1 MCGVALK
8 YHGRYLSGVYHC
20 CSKTLEQG
28 AIMQDEKRRILVG
41 RVAGLYGVKGWLKI
55 VSYTR
60 PPENIFIYSPW
71 LIKQDDIWLETEVQ
85 EGKVHGKGLIVA
97 LEGIAER
104 DVARGLIGTDIGIYR
119 SQLQALPP
127 GEYYWDDL
135 RGLQVIN
142 RQGRVLGKLKEIL
155 ETGANDVL
163 VVEGEGRHL
172 IPLIWD
178 MYVMGVDQTKGII
191 EVDWEPEK

>member
-1 MCGVALK
+1 
-8 YHGRYLSGVYHC
+8 
-20 CSKTLEQG
+20 
-28 AIMQDEKRRILVG
+28 MQDEKRRILVG
-41 RVAGLYGVKGWLKI
+41 RVAGIYGVKGWLKI

-60 PPENIFIYSPW
+60 PPENIFIYRPW
-71 LIKQDDIWLETEVQ
+71 LIKRDDVRQETGLL
-85 EGKVHGKGLIVA
+85 EGKVHGKGLIAA
-97 LEGIAER
+97 LEGITDR
-104 DVARGLIGTDIGIYR
+104 DVARGLVGADIEIHH
-119 SQLQALPP
+119 SQLRELPP
-127 GEYYWDDL
+127 GEYYWDELLDM
-135 RGLQVIN
+135 QVIN
-142 RQGRVLGKLKEIL
+142 RQGKVLGRLKEIL

>member
-1 MCGVALK
+1 
-8 YHGRYLSGVYHC
+8 
-20 CSKTLEQG
+20 
-28 AIMQDEKRRILVG
+28 MQDVKKRILVG
-41 RVAGLYGVKGWLKI
+41 RIAGIYGVKGWLKI

-71 LIKQDDIWLETEVQ
+71 LVKQDDNWQETGLL
-85 EGKVHGKGLIVA
+85 EGKVHGKGLIAA
-97 LEGIAER
+97 LEGITDR
-104 DVARGLIGTDIGIYR
+104 DAARGLIGADIGIYR
-119 SQLQALPP
+119 SQLPKLPP

-135 RGLQVIN
+135 KDMQVNNLQ
-142 RQGRVLGKLKEIL
+142 GKVLGRLKEIL

-178 MYVMGVDQTKGII
+178 MYVMGVDQARGII